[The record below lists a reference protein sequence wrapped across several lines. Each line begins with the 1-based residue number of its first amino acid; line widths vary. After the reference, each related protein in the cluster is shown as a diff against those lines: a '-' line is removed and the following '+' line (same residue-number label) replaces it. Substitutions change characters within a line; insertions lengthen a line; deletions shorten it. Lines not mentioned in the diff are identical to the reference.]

1 MGEVTPEPAATA
13 QGPEVRYALGGGAM
27 LLAGVCAALLMAF
40 VMSRTL
46 GGLYVTF
53 LMPALAGW
61 LLGGAVGW
69 VGARFLA
76 GGDRLPMVL
85 TVALTG
91 ALAYGGYHLLAYAQV
106 VDLLVENLT
115 SAIERAAANPSE
127 LVMRYLEQETGEE
140 GVAAYLA
147 FVSTMPGSELSPIG
161 LIGRGGLGVGVT
173 VVVCVV
179 ELAALIGAALVSAA
193 RRLGGSTAVA
203 APTRASTRVTVI
215 ARVDDDGVVALMKR
229 VEAGEFDEAGRALA
243 APTEA
248 PTHAVVIEHVPG
260 TSDPWTLSIRA
271 LGGDGE
277 LGPARA
283 ERKVSSFD
291 GESLW
296 DELRMARRAR
306 GEDGPR

>member
-1 MGEVTPEPAATA
+1 MRPGAAGA
-13 QGPEVRYALGGGAM
+13 APGPEVRYALGGGAM

-69 VGARFLA
+69 VGARFLTG

-115 SAIERAAANPSE
+115 SAIERGAANPAE
-127 LVMRYLEQETGEE
+127 LVMRYLEQETGER

-147 FVSTMPGSELSPIG
+147 FVSTPPGSELSPVG
-161 LIGRGGLGVGVT
+161 LIGRGGVGAGLT
-173 VVVCVV
+173 VVIGVV
-179 ELAALIGAALVSAA
+179 ELGALIGAAFVSAT
-193 RRLGGSTAVA
+193 RRLGGPSA
-203 APTRASTRVTVI
+203 AEAPADGAKRTTVI
-215 ARVDDDGVVALMKR
+215 ARTDDGGVVALMER
-229 VEAGEFDEAGRALA
+229 VEAGDFEAAGRALA
-243 APTEA
+243 ETVAA
-248 PTHAVVIEHVPG
+248 PTHVVVIEHVPG
-260 TSDPWTLSIRA
+260 GSGPWTLSIRA
-271 LGGDGE
+271 VAADGG

-283 ERKVSSFD
+283 ERRVSSFD
-291 GESLW
+291 GQALW
-296 DELRMARRAR
+296 DELRMARRA
-306 GEDGPR
+306 GGGDGA